1 MFLDNVIRNDKLT
14 TPTDMFDAYD
24 EYKKDFAV
32 SEDEA
37 PTWFYEDREV
47 PDNPPTPV
55 NEAAKLNIQ
64 TEMGKWFELYSQL
77 HDKDNLTIYPTIV
90 NNDTKENIDNG
101 VVFQGMVMFVNGM
114 NGCTR
119 YSKQSLQHVMDFI
132 TFVED
137 HLGGR
142 ACIES
147 TSYHSDVYYY
157 VIHIIIWDDTLEPV
171 SAQANCRP
179 LFWEK

>member
-1 MFLDNVIRNDKLT
+1 
-14 TPTDMFDAYD
+14 
-24 EYKKDFAV
+24 
-32 SEDEA
+32 
-37 PTWFYEDREV
+37 
-47 PDNPPTPV
+47 
-55 NEAAKLNIQ
+55 
-64 TEMGKWFELYSQL
+64 
-77 HDKDNLTIYPTIV
+77 
-90 NNDTKENIDNG
+90 
-101 VVFQGMVMFVNGM
+101 MVMFVNGM

-132 TFVED
+132 TFIED